1 MTTSTSANPNA
12 PVVPPSPVAFFR
24 PKFALY
30 HASPK
35 GTGCA
40 LKMALHPAHD
50 TTDGSI
56 WMTLANQ
63 MTIGNRM
70 GPNPTYPRFDW
81 ENSACVKL
89 DFNDLCKILQV
100 FRGEIESIEDGKGLY
115 HTSPRATTRIV
126 LRHLVDPVA
135 GYSLEIYRTPRSGG
149 EDQHYHFF
157 FNSAEACGLT
167 EAIADVMGFVAFG
180 IPVVLPHDTSE
191 YVAQERA
198 SRNAAAA

>member
-1 MTTSTSANPNA
+1 MMTSTSANSAA
-12 PVVPPSPVAFFR
+12 PTPPSAIPYFR

-30 HASPK
+30 HAHTK

-40 LKMALHPAHD
+40 MKMVLHPAHD
-50 TTDGSI
+50 DTDGSI

-89 DFNDLCKILQV
+89 GFDDLCQILQV
-100 FRGEIESIEDGKGLY
+100 FRGEIETIEDGKGLY
-115 HTSPRATTRIV
+115 HISPRGTSRIV

-135 GYSLEIYRTPRSGG
+135 GYSLEVYRTPRNGG
-149 EDQHYHFF
+149 EDLRYHFF
-157 FNSAEACGLT
+157 IKPAEACGLT
-167 EAIADVMGFVAFG
+167 EAIADVMGFVTFG
-180 IPVVLPHDTSE
+180 IPVVLPHNTSE
-191 YVAQERA
+191 YVAQERTI
-198 SRNAAAA
+198 RNVAAA